1 MFAWA
6 GIIGWETFLS
16 GRLVP
21 DVSAPAAFPSI
32 ICSLLGGLG
41 AALIVDALRR
51 RRIPAPQAEA
61 VREAPGSRLR
71 VLGVLGSLIVYA
83 AVMPVLGFYIATPI
97 AVAAMARFSGMRS
110 PLALVLLAV
119 VFTAMLYAFF
129 SLLLRVPL
137 PPGLTEDWR
146 L

>member
-1 MFAWA
+1 
-6 GIIGWETFLS
+6 
-16 GRLVP
+16 
-21 DVSAPAAFPSI
+21 
-32 ICSLLGGLG
+32 
-41 AALIVDALRR
+41 
-51 RRIPAPQAEA
+51 
-61 VREAPGSRLR
+61 
-71 VLGVLGSLIVYA
+71 
-83 AVMPVLGFYIATPI
+83 
-97 AVAAMARFSGMRS
+97 MARFSGMRS